1 MKIIVFRA
9 TPMTSMGF
17 VIDQI
22 IKKFEPHLIDVIAR
36 VDNQE
41 ALQKIKDI
49 NKIYTYDYNTFEKKY
64 FDNSFKKK
72 FLINYDLVIIPINGN
87 LYSYKNVIDLAA
99 LTFNKTKIIF
109 CDYNKDNFIKL
120 SFIRKLFLNLDK
132 VLMLISLPLTII
144 IILFYF
150 FITIFFQLT
159 KLIKENT
166 I

>member
-1 MKIIVFRA
+1 
-9 TPMTSMGF
+9 MTSMGF

>member
-1 MKIIVFRA
+1 MKIIVFRT

-22 IKKFEPHLIDVIAR
+22 IKKFEPHLIDVVAR
-36 VDNQE
+36 VDNKE

-64 FDNSFKKK
+64 FDNSLKKK
-72 FLINYDLVIIPINGN
+72 FLIKYDLVIIPINGN
-87 LYSYKNVIDLAA
+87 LYSYKNVVDLAA

-120 SFIRKLFLNLDK
+120 SFFRKLFLNLDI
-132 VLMLISLPLTII
+132 VLVLISFPVTII

-150 FITIFFQLT
+150 FITIFFQFT
-159 KLIKENT
+159 KLIKE